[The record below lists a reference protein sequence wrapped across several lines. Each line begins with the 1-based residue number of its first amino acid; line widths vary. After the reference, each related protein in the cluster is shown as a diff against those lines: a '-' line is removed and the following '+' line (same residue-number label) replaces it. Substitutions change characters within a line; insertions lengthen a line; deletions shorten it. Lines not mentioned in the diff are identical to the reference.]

1 MNKEEIN
8 ELISLYNI
16 PAHSYEEEKLT
27 NKVIKLFKKAGCRVT
42 RSSTV
47 SGTNLY
53 ITKGKLGDGEYYPCI
68 AAHLDE
74 VHSVNDRG
82 KYSAFYD
89 EESDTITGYS
99 STHKKQCGIGAD
111 DKNGI
116 WVALQAARKLDK
128 IKVALFYGEEVGC
141 AGSSK
146 AEMDFFDDCRYVLQV
161 DRKGKSDVVTRI
173 SYVGIASQQ
182 FIDDL
187 ADISKDY
194 GREET
199 DGAMTDVLELA
210 EKGVSIACI
219 NMSCGYYNP
228 HTDKEF
234 TVVSELQETLD
245 FVLDI
250 CTKMTKRYEHEYTY
264 SIRYDWYD
272 DSDCGTSTHPRW
284 KNDSLDNY
292 YDSYESTDYKYNRRE
307 IYYLI
312 FGLLYNA
319 SIDDIETMK
328 THVRDVVMWQFYI
341 TDSEFDKI
349 FNSVGKYMFQ
359 EYWYDMELK

>member
-27 NKVIKLFKKAGCRVT
+27 NKVTKLFKKAGCRVT
-42 RSSTV
+42 RSSTA

-53 ITKGKLGDGEYYPCI
+53 ITKGKLEDGEYYPCI

-74 VHSVNDRG
+74 VHSVQDRG

-89 EESDTITGYS
+89 EESDTIKGYS

-141 AGSSK
+141 VGSSCAK
-146 AEMDFFDDCRYVLQV
+146 MDFFDDCRYVLQV
-161 DRKGKSDVVTRI
+161 DRKGKSDVVTNI
-173 SYVGIASQQ
+173 SCVDIASQD

-187 ADISKDY
+187 EDISKDY
-194 GREET
+194 GRQET
-199 DGAMTDVLELA
+199 YGMTTDVLELA
-210 EKGVSIACI
+210 EKGVGIACI

-228 HTDKEF
+228 HTDNEF

-250 CTKMTKRYEHEYTY
+250 CTKMTERYEHTYTY
-264 SIRYDWYD
+264 SRPYGDLN
-272 DSDCGTSTHPRW
+272 CGTSCKPRW
-284 KNDSLDNY
+284 NFDSWGNY
-292 YDSYESTDYKYNRRE
+292 YDSYESTDYKYHRRE

-312 FGLLYNA
+312 LGLLYNVGFDN
-319 SIDDIETMK
+319 IDSYK
-328 THVRDVVMWQFYI
+328 TNVRDIVDSQFFI
-341 TDSEFDKI
+341 SESEFDTL
-349 FNSVGKYMFQ
+349 FSGAENYMYNQ
-359 EYWYDMELK
+359 CCHL

>member
-16 PAHSYEEEKLT
+16 PANSYEEEKIT
-27 NKVIKLFKKAGCRVT
+27 NKVTKLFKKAGCRVK
-42 RSSTV
+42 RSSTA

-53 ITKGKLGDGEYYPCI
+53 ITKGKLEDGEYYPCI

-82 KYSAFYD
+82 KYCAFYD
-89 EESDTITGYS
+89 EESDTIKGYS

-116 WVALQAARKLDK
+116 LVALQAARKLDK

-141 AGSSK
+141 VGSSC
-146 AEMDFFDDCRYVLQV
+146 AEMDFFNDCRYVLQV

-173 SYVGIASQQ
+173 SYVDIASQQ

-187 ADISKDY
+187 ADISKVY
-194 GREET
+194 GRQET
-199 DGAMTDVLELA
+199 DGMMTDVLELT
-210 EKGVSIACI
+210 EKGVGIACI

-228 HTDKEF
+228 HTAKEF

-250 CTKMTKRYEHEYTY
+250 CTKMTNRYEHTYTY
-264 SIRYDWYD
+264 SRPYGGYYWGARTHSRWDDDVWDTYD
-272 DSDCGTSTHPRW
+272 GA
-284 KNDSLDNY
+284 
-292 YDSYESTDYKYNRRE
+292 YESTDYKYHRRE

-312 FGLLYNA
+312 LGLLYNVGFDN
-319 SIDDIETMK
+319 IDSYK
-328 THVRDVVMWQFYI
+328 TNVREIVDSQFFI
-341 TDSEFDKI
+341 NDSEFDTL
-349 FNSVGKYMFQ
+349 FSGAENYMYNQ
-359 EYWYDMELK
+359 YCYL

>member
-27 NKVIKLFKKAGCRVT
+27 NKVIKLFKKSGCRVT
-42 RSSTV
+42 RSSNV

-53 ITKGKLGDGEYYPCI
+53 ITKGKLGEGEYYPCI

-89 EESDTITGYS
+89 EKSDTIKGYS
-99 STHKKQCGIGAD
+99 TTHKKQCGIGAD

-141 AGSSK
+141 DGSSN
-146 AEMDFFDDCRYVLQV
+146 AEMDFFNDCRYVLQV

-173 SYVGIASQQ
+173 SYVDIASQQ

-199 DGAMTDVLELA
+199 NGLMTDVLELA
-210 EKGVSIACI
+210 EKGVGIACI

-228 HTDKEF
+228 HTSDEF

-250 CTKMTKRYEHEYTY
+250 CTKMTERYEHTYTY
-264 SIRYDWYD
+264 SGPYGDLY
-272 DSDCGTSTHPRW
+272 CGTSCKTGW
-284 KNDSLDNY
+284 NQDSLDNY
-292 YDSYESTDYKYNRRE
+292 YDSYESTDYKYHRRE

-312 FGLLYNA
+312 LGLLYNVGFDN
-319 SIDDIETMK
+319 IDSYK
-328 THVRDVVMWQFYI
+328 TNVRDIVDSQFFI
-341 TDSEFDKI
+341 SESEFETL
-349 FNSVGKYMFQ
+349 FSGVENYMYNQ
-359 EYWYDMELK
+359 YCCL

>member
-16 PAHSYEEEKLT
+16 PSHSYEEEKIT
-27 NKVIKLFKKAGCRVT
+27 NKVTKLFKKAGCRVT
-42 RSSTV
+42 RSSTA

-53 ITKGKLGDGEYYPCI
+53 ITKGKLEEGEYYPCI

-74 VHSVNDRG
+74 VHSVQDRG

-89 EESDTITGYS
+89 EESKTIKGYS
-99 STHKKQCGIGAD
+99 TTHKKQCGIGAD

-141 AGSSK
+141 VGSSCAK
-146 AEMDFFDDCRYVLQV
+146 MDFFDDCRYVLQV
-161 DRKGKSDVVTRI
+161 DRKGKSDVVTNI
-173 SYVGIASQQ
+173 SYVDIASQD

-194 GREET
+194 GRQET
-199 DGAMTDVLELA
+199 SGAMTDVLELA
-210 EKGVSIACI
+210 EKGVGIACI

-228 HTDKEF
+228 HTAKEF

-250 CTKMTKRYEHEYTY
+250 CTKMTERYEHEYTY
-264 SIRYDWYD
+264 SRPYDWYD
-272 DSDCGTSTHPRW
+272 YSDCGKSTRPRW
-284 KNDSLDNY
+284 NQDSLDNY
-292 YDSYESTDYKYNRRE
+292 YDSYESTDYKYHRRE

-312 FGLLYNA
+312 LGLLYNVDFDN
-319 SIDDIETMK
+319 IDTYK
-328 THVRDVVMWQFYI
+328 TQVRDIVDGQFFI
-341 TDSEFDKI
+341 SESEFDI
-349 FNSVGKYMFQ
+349 LFSGVENYKYNQ
-359 EYWYDMELK
+359 YCCL

>member
-8 ELISLYNI
+8 ELISIYNI
-16 PAHSYEEEKLT
+16 PAHSYEEEKLI

-42 RSSTV
+42 RSSTA

-53 ITKGKLGDGEYYPCI
+53 ITKGKLVEGEYYPCI

-89 EESDTITGYS
+89 EESKTIKGYS
-99 STHKKQCGIGAD
+99 TTHKEQCGIGAD

-116 WVALQAARKLDK
+116 WVALQAARKLDNV
-128 IKVALFYGEEVGC
+128 KVVLFYGEEVGC
-141 AGSSK
+141 VGSSN

-161 DRKGKSDVVTRI
+161 DRKGKSDVVTNI
-173 SYVGIASQQ
+173 SYVDIASQD

-187 ADISKDY
+187 ADISKEY
-194 GREET
+194 GRQET
-199 DGAMTDVLELA
+199 YGMMTDVLELT
-210 EKGVSIACI
+210 EKGVGIACI

-228 HTDKEF
+228 HTAKEF

-250 CTKMTKRYEHEYTY
+250 CTKMTERYEHTYTY
-264 SIRYDWYD
+264 SGPYGDLY
-272 DSDCGTSTHPRW
+272 CGTSCKPRW
-284 KNDSLDNY
+284 NQDSLDNY
-292 YDSYESTDYKYNRRE
+292 YDSYESTDYKYHRRE

-312 FGLLYNA
+312 LGLLYNVGFDN
-319 SIDDIETMK
+319 IDSYK
-328 THVRDVVMWQFYI
+328 TNVRDIVDSQFFI
-341 TDSEFDKI
+341 SESEFETL
-349 FNSVGKYMFQ
+349 FSGVENYMYNQ
-359 EYWYDMELK
+359 YCCL

>member
-16 PAHSYEEEKLT
+16 PAHSYEEEKIT
-27 NKVIKLFKKAGCRVT
+27 NKVTKLFKKAGCRVT
-42 RSSTV
+42 RSSTA

-53 ITKGKLGDGEYYPCI
+53 ITKGKLEDGEYYPCI

-74 VHSVNDRG
+74 VHSIQDRG

-89 EESDTITGYS
+89 EESDTIKGYS

-128 IKVALFYGEEVGC
+128 IKVVLFYGEEVGC
-141 AGSSK
+141 VGSSCAK
-146 AEMDFFDDCRYVLQV
+146 MDFFDDCRYVLQV
-161 DRKGKSDVVTRI
+161 DRKGKSDVVTNI
-173 SYVGIASQQ
+173 SYVDIASQD

-194 GREET
+194 GRQET
-199 DGAMTDVLELA
+199 SGAMTDVLELA
-210 EKGVSIACI
+210 EKGVGIACI

-228 HTDKEF
+228 HTAKEF

-245 FVLDI
+245 FVLYI
-250 CTKMTKRYEHEYTY
+250 CTKMTER
-264 SIRYDWYD
+264 
-272 DSDCGTSTHPRW
+272 
-284 KNDSLDNY
+284 
-292 YDSYESTDYKYNRRE
+292 
-307 IYYLI
+307 
-312 FGLLYNA
+312 
-319 SIDDIETMK
+319 
-328 THVRDVVMWQFYI
+328 
-341 TDSEFDKI
+341 
-349 FNSVGKYMFQ
+349 
-359 EYWYDMELK
+359 

>member
-1 MNKEEIN
+1 MNKEKIN

-16 PAHSYEEEKLT
+16 PSHSYEEEKIT
-27 NKVIKLFKKAGCRVT
+27 NKVTKLFKKAGCRVT
-42 RSSTV
+42 RSSTT

-53 ITKGKLGDGEYYPCI
+53 ITKGKLEEGEYYPCI

-74 VHSVNDRG
+74 VHSVQDRG

-89 EESDTITGYS
+89 EESDTIKGYS

-128 IKVALFYGEEVGC
+128 IKVVLFYGEEVGC
-141 AGSSK
+141 VGSSCAK
-146 AEMDFFDDCRYVLQV
+146 MDFFDDCRYVLQV
-161 DRKGKSDVVTRI
+161 DRKGKSDVVTNI
-173 SYVGIASQQ
+173 SYVDIASQD

-187 ADISKDY
+187 EDISKEY
-194 GREET
+194 GRQET
-199 DGAMTDVLELA
+199 SGAMTDVLELA
-210 EKGVSIACI
+210 EKGIGIACI

-228 HTDKEF
+228 HTAKEF

-250 CTKMTKRYEHEYTY
+250 CTKMTERYEHTYTY
-264 SIRYDWYD
+264 SRPYGGYYWGESTNTRWNE
-272 DSDCGTSTHPRW
+272 DSC
-284 KNDSLDNY
+284 NNY

-312 FGLLYNA
+312 LGLLYNA

-328 THVRDVVMWQFYI
+328 THVRDIVMSQFYI
-341 TDSEFDKI
+341 NDSEFDKI

-359 EYWYDMELK
+359 EYWI

>member
-16 PAHSYEEEKLT
+16 PAHSYEEEKIT
-27 NKVIKLFKKAGCRVT
+27 NKVTKLFKKAGCRVT
-42 RSSTV
+42 RSSTA

-89 EESDTITGYS
+89 EESKTIKGYS
-99 STHKKQCGIGAD
+99 TTHKKQCGIGAD

-141 AGSSK
+141 VGSSF
-146 AEMDFFDDCRYVLQV
+146 AEMDFFNDCRYILQV

-173 SYVGIASQQ
+173 SYVDIASQQ

-199 DGAMTDVLELA
+199 NGLMTDVLELT
-210 EKGVSIACI
+210 EKGVGIACI

-228 HTDKEF
+228 HTANEF

-245 FVLDI
+245 FVIDI
-250 CTKMTKRYEHEYTY
+250 CTKMTKRYEHTYTY
-264 SIRYDWYD
+264 SRQYGGYYF
-272 DSDCGTSTHPRW
+272 GASTHPRLDD
-284 KNDSLDNY
+284 DSLDNY
-292 YDSYESTDYKYNRRE
+292 YDSYESTDYKYHRRE

-312 FGLLYNA
+312 LGLLYNVGFDN
-319 SIDDIETMK
+319 IDSYK
-328 THVRDVVMWQFYI
+328 TNVREIVDSQFFI
-341 TDSEFDKI
+341 NDSEFDI
-349 FNSVGKYMFQ
+349 LFSGAENYMYNQ
-359 EYWYDMELK
+359 YCYL

>member
-16 PAHSYEEEKLT
+16 PAQSYEEEKLT

-89 EESDTITGYS
+89 EESDTIKGYS

-116 WVALQAARKLDK
+116 WVALQAARKLDNV
-128 IKVALFYGEEVGC
+128 KVVLFYGEEVGC
-141 AGSSK
+141 VGSSH
-146 AEMDFFDDCRYVLQV
+146 ADIDFFNDCRYVLQV

-173 SYVGIASQQ
+173 SYVDIASQQ
-182 FIDDL
+182 FLDDL

-199 DGAMTDVLELA
+199 NGLMTDVLELA
-210 EKGVSIACI
+210 KKGVGIACI

-234 TVVSELQETLD
+234 TVVSELKETLD

-264 SIRYDWYD
+264 SIQYDGYD
-272 DSDCGTSTHPRW
+272 DSDSGVSTHPRW
-284 KNDSLDNY
+284 NQDALDNY
-292 YDSYESTDYKYNRRE
+292 YDSYESTDYKYHRRE

-312 FGLLYNA
+312 LGLLYNVDLDN
-319 SIDDIETMK
+319 IDTYK
-328 THVRDVVMWQFYI
+328 THVKDIVEEHFFIY
-341 TDSEFDKI
+341 DSEFDTL
-349 FNSVGKYMFQ
+349 FSGAENYMYD
-359 EYWYDMELK
+359 EYCCL

>member
-1 MNKEEIN
+1 MNTNEIN

-16 PAHSYEEEKLT
+16 PSHSYEEEKLT
-27 NKVIKLFKKAGCRVT
+27 NKVTKLFKKAGCRVT
-42 RSSTV
+42 RSSTA

-53 ITKGKLGDGEYYPCI
+53 ITKGKLEEGEYYPCI

-74 VHSVNDRG
+74 VHSVQDRG

-89 EESDTITGYS
+89 KESDTIKGYS

-128 IKVALFYGEEVGC
+128 IKVVLFYGEEVGC
-141 AGSSK
+141 VGSSCAK
-146 AEMDFFDDCRYVLQV
+146 MDFFDDCRYVLQV
-161 DRKGKSDVVTRI
+161 DRKGKSDVVTNI
-173 SYVGIASQQ
+173 SYVDIASQD

-199 DGAMTDVLELA
+199 NGAMTDVLELA
-210 EKGVSIACI
+210 EKGVGIACI

-228 HTDKEF
+228 HTAKEF

-250 CTKMTKRYEHEYTY
+250 CTKMTERYEHTYTY
-264 SIRYDWYD
+264 SRPYGGYYLGASTNQRWNE
-272 DSDCGTSTHPRW
+272 DSW
-284 KNDSLDNY
+284 DNY
-292 YDSYESTDYKYNRRE
+292 YESYESTDYKYHRRE

-312 FGLLYNA
+312 LGLLYNA
-319 SIDDIETMK
+319 NLDDIETMK
-328 THVRDVVMWQFYI
+328 THVKGIVDGQFFI
-341 TDSEFDKI
+341 SESEFDTL
-349 FNSVGKYMFQ
+349 FSGAENYMYNQ
-359 EYWYDMELK
+359 YCCI

>member
-16 PAHSYEEEKLT
+16 PSHSYEEEKIT
-27 NKVIKLFKKAGCRVT
+27 NKVTKLFKKAGCRVT
-42 RSSTV
+42 RSSTA

-53 ITKGKLGDGEYYPCI
+53 ITKGKLEEGEYYPCI

-74 VHSVNDRG
+74 VHSVQDRG

-89 EESDTITGYS
+89 EESKTIKGYS
-99 STHKKQCGIGAD
+99 TTHKKQCGIGAD

-141 AGSSK
+141 VGSSCAK
-146 AEMDFFDDCRYVLQV
+146 MDFFDDCRYVLQV
-161 DRKGKSDVVTRI
+161 DRKGKSDVITNI
-173 SYVGIASQQ
+173 SYVDIASQQ

-187 ADISKDY
+187 ADISKEY
-194 GREET
+194 GRQET
-199 DGAMTDVLELA
+199 SGMMTDVLELA
-210 EKGVSIACI
+210 EKGIGIACI

-228 HTDKEF
+228 HTAKEF

-250 CTKMTKRYEHEYTY
+250 CTKMTERYEHTYTY
-264 SIRYDWYD
+264 SRPYGGYYWGESTNTRWNE
-272 DSDCGTSTHPRW
+272 DSC
-284 KNDSLDNY
+284 DNY

-312 FGLLYNA
+312 LGLLYNA

-328 THVRDVVMWQFYI
+328 THVRDIVMSQFYI
-341 TDSEFDKI
+341 NDSEFDKI

-359 EYWYDMELK
+359 EYWI

>member
-1 MNKEEIN
+1 MNTHEIN

-27 NKVIKLFKKAGCRVT
+27 NKVTKLFKKAGCRVE
-42 RSSTV
+42 RSSTA

-53 ITKGKLGDGEYYPCI
+53 ITKGKLEDGEYYPCI

-74 VHSVNDRG
+74 VHSVQDRG

-89 EESDTITGYS
+89 EESDTIKGYS

-116 WVALQAARKLDK
+116 WVALQSARKLDK
-128 IKVALFYGEEVGC
+128 IKVVLFYGEEVGC
-141 AGSSK
+141 VGSSCAK
-146 AEMDFFDDCRYVLQV
+146 MDFFDDCRYVLQV
-161 DRKGKSDVVTRI
+161 DRKGKSDVVTNI
-173 SYVGIASQQ
+173 SYVDIASQD

-187 ADISKDY
+187 ADISKEY
-194 GREET
+194 GRQET
-199 DGAMTDVLELA
+199 SGAMTDVLELA
-210 EKGVSIACI
+210 EKGVGIACI

-228 HTDKEF
+228 HTAKEF

-250 CTKMTKRYEHEYTY
+250 CTKMTERYEHTYTY
-264 SIRYDWYD
+264 SRPYGGYYWGESTNTRWNE
-272 DSDCGTSTHPRW
+272 DSC
-284 KNDSLDNY
+284 DNY

-312 FGLLYNA
+312 LGLLYNA

-328 THVRDVVMWQFYI
+328 THVRDIVMSQFYI
-341 TDSEFDKI
+341 NDSEFDKI

-359 EYWYDMELK
+359 EYWI